1 MTLFHWILFSLIV
14 PGMIRFVQI
23 ACVVV
28 LALVLYGVKTG
39 FQFAADWG
47 GPSFVD
53 GFLCGVAFIIVIYG
67 IICWIDPSSRPRG
80 SSADK

>member
-1 MTLFHWILFSLIV
+1 
-14 PGMIRFVQI
+14 MIRFVQI

-28 LALVLYGVKTG
+28 LALVLYGVKTAVFGASDIFGPG
-39 FQFAADWG
+39 FGWG
-47 GPSFVD
+47 LGI
-53 GFLCGVAFIIVIYG
+53 GIFLAMAVYG